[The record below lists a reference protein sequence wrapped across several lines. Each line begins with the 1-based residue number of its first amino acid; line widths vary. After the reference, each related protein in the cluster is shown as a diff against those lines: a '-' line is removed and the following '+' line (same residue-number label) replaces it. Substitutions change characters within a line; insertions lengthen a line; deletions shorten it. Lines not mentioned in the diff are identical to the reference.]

1 MNSKEALQIAA
12 IFRKRR
18 GHLTDIGPYTPA
30 LWYDSFE
37 FVDGPAW
44 IIEAALPPSNFEG
57 SDTITYVVSV
67 KEKCVKYIINSSGF
81 PKFPD
86 GPDYAFTPDELEELK
101 EMGFKI
107 ID

>member
-1 MNSKEALQIAA
+1 MTKEQALQIAA
-12 IFRKRR
+12 VFKKRR
-18 GHLTDIGPYTPA
+18 GHLTTIGPQTPV

-44 IIEAALPPSNFEG
+44 IIEAPLPPSNFEG

-67 KEKCVKYIINSSGF
+67 HEQCMKYIINSSGF
-81 PKFPD
+81 PKFDDEPQ
-86 GPDYAFTPDELEELK
+86 YAFTTQELEELR
-101 EMGFKI
+101 EMGFDI